1 MHVGM
6 DTKWADLRVGDG
18 PTLQLLGRERAM
30 LQPSR
35 NSFAG
40 LLHRPRLQLG
50 IQVRAQFP
58 ILRALPVKLL
68 AQVLNFPLEAL

>member
-1 MHVGM
+1 
-6 DTKWADLRVGDG
+6 
-18 PTLQLLGRERAM
+18 M

-50 IQVRAQFP
+50 IQVRAQLP